1 MAEVKLNVQILVRDG
16 DWHTLADRQVVIE
29 ARIPELQAAV
39 KSGVLQMAAS
49 SALELAEKEL
59 KATHEEAA

>member
-1 MAEVKLNVQILVRDG
+1 MELKLEVDIRVRDN
-16 DWHTLADRQVVIE
+16 DWHTWADRQVAIE
-29 ARIPELQAAV
+29 ATIPELQAAV

-59 KATHEEAA
+59 KVAQEEAA